1 MVMDEPIK
9 KRVDESWKEQAER
22 EKHTPAGGGAGP
34 VSAGAGAPTS
44 PTPAAPSRPAAGA
57 REPEGLPE
65 ARFDLFVSGLAM
77 EALIAL
83 GDMPHPATRKQ
94 AVNVPQAKYLID
106 LLGILEEK
114 TRGNLIVEE
123 RQLLDD
129 TLYQLRMRYLAKTGA
144 AA

>member
-1 MVMDEPIK
+1 MDEPIK

-22 EKHTPAGGGAGP
+22 EKRVGASAGATGP
-34 VSAGAGAPTS
+34 SAGAGAPAR
-44 PTPAAPSRPAAGA
+44 PTPAPSRPAAGA